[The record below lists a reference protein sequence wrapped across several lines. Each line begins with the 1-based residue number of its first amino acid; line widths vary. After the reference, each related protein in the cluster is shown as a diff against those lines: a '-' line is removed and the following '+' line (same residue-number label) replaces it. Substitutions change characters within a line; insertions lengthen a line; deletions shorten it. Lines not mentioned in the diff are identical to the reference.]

1 MVLDKDIEIVK
12 ELVKNLKEKFKRIS
26 GAIAIMPRI
35 EEEDVQAIENVLKE
49 LENYKSQKIYHCY
62 QYEVYELLK
71 ELETYKKMAEL
82 LAEDKIIPKCRNCS
96 DEDTHECTECA
107 LDWARKEVEKDKKV

>member
-1 MVLDKDIEIVK
+1 MIEESIKHIEDRIKFSDLRPEIVIKK
-12 ELVKNLKEKFKRIS
+12 ESAEAV
-26 GAIAIMPRI
+26 
-35 EEEDVQAIENVLKE
+35 
-49 LENYKSQKIYHCY
+49 
-62 QYEVYELLK
+62 LK

-107 LDWARKEVEKDKKV
+107 LDWARNEVDSNEKK

>member
-49 LENYKSQKIYHCY
+49 LE
-62 QYEVYELLK
+62 
-71 ELETYKKMAEL
+71 TYKKIARK
-82 LAEDKIIPKCRNCS
+82 LANEIDDYDTYNENEKYCQFEYGFCMLKDRECVDCII
-96 DEDTHECTECA
+96 E
-107 LDWARKEVEKDKKV
+107 WARKEVEKDVKD